1 VSASQNPPGNIRAAI
16 NPISIA
22 NSFIAH
28 AKSVIQVEGG
38 KYLAKI
44 AVELGNALRQRAVE
58 GGPGA
63 TTVRLLGKGDGW
75 KVEDVICTS
84 GPQDRPFEEQHAG
97 MTIAIVAAGSFQY
110 RGAVGKSKFQEL
122 MTPGSLVLG
131 NAGQCFECGH
141 EHGAGDRCI
150 SFWYAPEYFE
160 RIAADTGIRGTMDF
174 RVLRL
179 PPLRALSPLIARAH
193 SGLDC
198 SKETWADLMWE
209 QLSIQLAARSVQL
222 VDGFSPRANGAPPA
236 AVARVTR
243 TLRMIERDPTA
254 QLTLP
259 ILAREARLS
268 SYHFLRTFE
277 EMTGVTPHR
286 YILRARLREAAMRLA
301 TEKTKIV
308 DIALDCGFGDVSNFN
323 HAFRAEF
330 DVSPRMYR
338 QRG

>member
-1 VSASQNPPGNIRAAI
+1 MSKTATENH
-16 NPISIA
+16 
-22 NSFIAH
+22 FIAH
-28 AKSVIQVEGG
+28 AKSVIQLGG
-38 KYLAKI
+38 DEYLVKV
-44 AVELGNALRQRAVE
+44 AVELEKALEQRAVQ
-58 GGPGA
+58 GTRGQ
-63 TTVRLLGKGDGW
+63 TNVRLLAKGDGW

-97 MTIAIVAAGSFQY
+97 MTIAVVAAGSFQY
-110 RGAVGKSKFQEL
+110 RGPLGRSKGQEL

-141 EHGAGDRCI
+141 EHGSGDRCI

-160 RIAADTGIRGTMDF
+160 RLAADVGIRGTMNF
-174 RVLRL
+174 RALRL
-179 PPLRALSPLIARAH
+179 PPLRALSPLVARANA
-193 SGLDC
+193 GLAV
-198 SKETWADLMWE
+198 SAETYTETKWE
-209 QLSIQLAARSVQL
+209 QLSMQLAARAVQL
-222 VDGFSPRANGAPPA
+222 TRNLSPRASDAQPA
-236 AVARVTR
+236 SIARVTR
-243 TLRMIERDPTA
+243 ILRMIERDPNA
-254 QLTLP
+254 QLTIP

-277 EMTGVTPHR
+277 QMTGVTPHR
-286 YILRARLREAAMRLA
+286 YIVRGRLREAALRLK

-330 DVSPRMYR
+330 DVSPRVYR